1 MTDNRVYQWI
11 YVAHFTLSTV
21 VAIASMA
28 MGNWLVWPALAM
40 MFVAGVLV
48 FHYGLEEQREK
59 QNGTDRRADTEVHSD
74 PDDGA
79 FSITWEEHADGTT
92 TVTTSGTAPTDIG
105 TVSWPRE
112 QRSEPRAV
120 ERTGIRLG
128 EVEGYRAWRLCGPF
142 LLSVA
147 SGTVWMPGQPCE
159 GTGLSEN
166 NHAGVHAWK
175 SLQKAKEYAEDEAPA
190 VVGKVKLWGEIVE
203 HELGY
208 RGEYAKPVELIAAVL
223 SSDGSGESDELLAP
237 IEPRVLAEVSRFYGL
252 PNGAV

>member
-1 MTDNRVYQWI
+1 MSAKGWMIWQCVY
-11 YVAHFTLSTV
+11 A
-21 VAIASMA
+21 
-28 MGNWLVWPALAM
+28 AL
-40 MFVAGVLV
+40 FVACAVQACVSFAEGTAV
-48 FHYGLEEQREK
+48 FWAMIPAMAYSGCGLSCCNYFEQLEK
-59 QNGTDRRADTEVHSD
+59 QHGADRRADTEVHSD
-74 PDDGA
+74 PDDG
-79 FSITWEEHADGTT
+79 
-92 TVTTSGTAPTDIG
+92 TVTVTFTSGGVTFVAG
-105 TVSWPRE
+105 TVARTIGE
-112 QRSEPRAV
+112 ARAEPRTV
-120 ERTGIRLG
+120 ERAGIRLG

-175 SLQKAKEYAEDEAPA
+175 SIEDAKEYAEDEAPA

-223 SSDGSGESDELLAP
+223 SDCSGESDELLAP

-252 PNGAV
+252 PNGRALED